1 MRFPAEVL
9 LVLAFGFAVV
19 IFWRLH
25 HARVPDPT
33 VPATEKRGGSATL
46 GNLTL
51 RLGQNAVAPERQWL
65 LIRPGGV

>member
-25 HARVPDPT
+25 HAAIPDPT
-33 VPATEKRGGSATL
+33 APMAKDTGAASRGSLAL
-46 GNLTL
+46 N
-51 RLGQNAVAPERQWL
+51 LGQNAVAPDKQWL